1 MGERV
6 LRSRSV
12 VAGILATLLAT
23 VGLVAGPAATAATA
37 ADPTLTFT
45 GHGWGHGRGMGQWGA
60 LGYAVDHGWG
70 YAQILGHYYGGTS
83 LQANAGNP
91 EMSVELTGLTG
102 KDTIV
107 TGVALTVGTVPSN
120 SSAVLVRRT
129 SPGMFTAWTGPGCG
143 GPWTAWGTFGSAS
156 AVASAADPA
165 NPDNLPR
172 VCEST
177 GTQAY
182 RGVLQFVDVGGTQYT
197 INRLP
202 TEDYLRGVVPRESPA
217 SWGTAGGGRGMEAL
231 KAQSVAARSYALAGG
246 SRSSG
251 ALTCDTTSCQVYEGA
266 ATYAANGA
274 RTDMS
279 AATTDQA
286 IAATAGQV
294 MRHSSGQV
302 ARTEFSSSTGG
313 WSAGGTF
320 PAVEDLGDATAGNGH
335 HTWTT
340 TLAQSRVAQLL
351 GVPDIQTI
359 AVVSRNGLGQDGG
372 RVTSLMVTSSAG
384 TRTFTGS
391 QVRSALSLQSDW
403 FTVSG
408 VTVTAATAV
417 VKALYRDILGRDPD
431 PTGLA
436 TWTQEITRT
445 SGASTTA
452 AALVGST
459 ERLQTIVAEQY
470 RAALNREPE
479 PEGTTFWVG
488 LFQSGWN
495 VPDLQAGIYGSDEAV
510 LNLGGGDEMRW
521 VAAMYQAVLGRAATE
536 SECRW
541 WLDYAHRNGRQAA
554 VRGITRSE
562 EAALVRLNGYYQ
574 TMLGRGPDPS
584 GIATFV
590 PVLMN
595 GRGDLILPALIG
607 QSSEYWDRAQT
618 RFP

>member
-510 LNLGGGDEMRW
+510 LNLGAGTRCGGSPRCTRRSWVGRRRSPSAAGGSTTRTATGGRRRSGVSRARRRRRW
-521 VAAMYQAVLGRAATE
+521 SGSTGTTRRCSDVAPT
-536 SECRW
+536 
-541 WLDYAHRNGRQAA
+541 RQAS
-554 VRGITRSE
+554 RPSSRS
-562 EAALVRLNGYYQ
+562 
-574 TMLGRGPDPS
+574 S
-584 GIATFV
+584 
-590 PVLMN
+590 
-595 GRGDLILPALIG
+595 
-607 QSSEYWDRAQT
+607 
-618 RFP
+618 